1 MAGKVPKTVS
11 ALEPISEVKKVIE
24 PIGQKNIADEQVNPA
39 TEDTLARQL
48 DITLSAL
55 GEAIETYLTRATE
68 VSVATGDA
76 TGGSTTT
83 LQDTNVVWVVSKWA
97 EAIVEITDMST
108 GKHYFVTVTSNDE
121 NTLTFS
127 AIAVAIE
134 AGDHYQI
141 RMVLAPTNLNK
152 WGGISLTG
160 RDVSADLQ
168 HLNADL
174 STLATQIELAKKVN
188 KATTPV
194 IYNVAMA
201 NADEECSQ
209 ALPANTKRFSIH
221 LRDYTE
227 FRFAYEADK
236 VATPTEPYETI
247 PIGHEKHEEMIE
259 PASLTLYFAS
269 PAATKVAEIEAWS

>member
-24 PIGQKNIADEQVNPA
+24 PIGQKNVAGTQVNPA

-108 GKHYFVTVTSNDE
+108 GKHYFVTVISNDT
-121 NTLTFS
+121 NTLTFP
-127 AIAVAIE
+127 AIAVTIE

-141 RMVLAPTNLNK
+141 RMVLSPTNLNK
-152 WGGISLTG
+152 WGGTSLTG
-160 RDVSADLQ
+160 RDISAEGLGFSGAVYENEDLATTDDPRRFETTSKKLRDLIIQVSGNDQLFGNEANQ
-168 HLNADL
+168 RYKVAIGETIGFTQVDL
-174 STLATQIELAKKVN
+174 SL
-188 KATTPV
+188 
-194 IYNVAMA
+194 
-201 NADEECSQ
+201 
-209 ALPANTKRFSIH
+209 
-221 LRDYTE
+221 
-227 FRFAYEADK
+227 
-236 VATPTEPYETI
+236 
-247 PIGHEKHEEMIE
+247 
-259 PASLTLYFAS
+259 LYFKN
-269 PAATKVAEIEAWS
+269 AATGQNGTVNILGVED

>member
-1 MAGKVPKTVS
+1 MAKVPKTRTDL
-11 ALEPISEVKKVIE
+11 APISEIKKVTE
-24 PIGQKNIADEQVNPA
+24 PIGQKNVADEQVNPA
-39 TEDTLARQL
+39 TEDTLAAQL

-55 GEAIETYLTRATE
+55 RDAIETYLERATE

-83 LQDTNVVWVVSKWA
+83 LEDTNVVWVVSKWA
-97 EAIVEITDMST
+97 DAIAEITDIST
-108 GKHYFVTVTSNDE
+108 GKHYFVTITSNTVD
-121 NTLTFS
+121 TLTFP
-127 AIAVAIE
+127 AIAVDIV

-141 RMVLAPTNLNK
+141 RMVLSPTNLNK
-152 WGGISLTG
+152 WGGSSLTG
-160 RDVSADLQ
+160 RDVSLDFQ

-174 STLATQIELAKKVN
+174 STLATQAELAKKVN

-201 NADEECSQ
+201 NADEEYSQ

-221 LRDYTE
+221 LRDMTE
-227 FRFAYEADK
+227 FRFAYETGK

-247 PIGHEKHEEMIE
+247 PAGSEKYEEQIE